1 MLLGWKKFVGYCLSG
16 LITILTAF
24 NQNSPFFHLKIYTMF
39 QFLTHNNACSFI
51 IAGMPN
57 KGSKRK
63 SREIPTNASRSTVRK
78 SRKVSA
84 TSTEQLPETSS
95 SGNQPSNIMSDDTLN
110 SQVQSV
116 VTALIPQL
124 IPAITQGVITSLTS
138 MGVVPGISNATQQ
151 QPSTSTTVSN
161 VTSSEQQTL
170 NEAPGSAVIST
181 CNSNVSAIAS
191 GSEDSHVSSLGGSR
205 AVSMARPLDLG
216 IDPKIKGK
224 IWANQF
230 IDLNV
235 LLPNNRQEKIELVD
249 NGDGVLTFKK
259 SNSGKIRTIDRWLE
273 AFHIFVA
280 IYASSYPND
289 TPDLMRHATIV
300 QRLSKQA
307 GDEAALF
314 YDENFR
320 LWRQDNP
327 NGLPWG
333 SISSELQNE
342 ALAMGFS
349 KKQNHSFQ
357 GKTKQIPKKPC
368 FRFNNSNGQ
377 CQRTNCPYDHKCQ
390 KCGGPHGKKLCTRNI
405 QNNDFKTNRGP
416 KRTGQSAPASRT

>member
-1 MLLGWKKFVGYCLSG
+1 M
-16 LITILTAF
+16 
-24 NQNSPFFHLKIYTMF
+24 
-39 QFLTHNNACSFI
+39 
-51 IAGMPN
+51 
-57 KGSKRK
+57 
-63 SREIPTNASRSTVRK
+63 
-78 SRKVSA
+78 
-84 TSTEQLPETSS
+84 
-95 SGNQPSNIMSDDTLN
+95 
-110 SQVQSV
+110 QSV

-124 IPAITQGVITSLTS
+124 IPAITQGVITSITS

-151 QPSTSTTVSN
+151 QPSTSSTLTN
-161 VTSSEQQTL
+161 VTSSELQTL
-170 NEAPGSAVIST
+170 NEAPGSTVNF
-181 CNSNVSAIAS
+181 NSNVSAIAS
-191 GSEDSHVSSLGGSR
+191 GSEESHVSSLGGSR
-205 AVSMARPLDLG
+205 AVSMARPLDSG
-216 IDPKIKGK
+216 VYPKIKGK

-235 LLPNNRQEKIELVD
+235 LLPNSRQEKIELVD
-249 NGDGVLTFKK
+249 NGDGVLTCKK
-259 SNSGKIRTIDRWLE
+259 SHSGKIRTIDRWLE

-280 IYASSYPND
+280 IYVSSFPND

-342 ALAMGFS
+342 ALAKSFS

-357 GKTKQIPKKPC
+357 GKTKQIPKNPA
-368 FRFNNSNGQ
+368 FASITQMVNVSEQ
-377 CQRTNCPYDHKCQ
+377 TALTTTNVKNVAALTVKSFAQETC
-390 KCGGPHGKKLCTRNI
+390 
-405 QNNDFKTNRGP
+405 KT
-416 KRTGQSAPASRT
+416 Q